1 MAEKLLDENII
12 NESEVVRQR
21 KDKLLRLKAEEN
33 FDPFVTEKW
42 DRQDFIEDIKNKF
55 EYLEAEQEAE
65 DVKLIAAGRLMTI
78 RRQGKAAFAD
88 LADESGRMQ
97 LYFNINTVGAESYE
111 FFKKWVDTGDW
122 IGIIGHPC
130 RTRRGELTILVESYK
145 LLSKA
150 IRPLPEKW
158 HGLTDTEARYRQRYM
173 DLIAKHA

>member
-65 DVKLIAAGRLMTI
+65 DVKLVAAGRLMTI

-88 LADESGRMQ
+88 LADETVRMQ
-97 LYFNINTVGAESYE
+97 LYFNINTVGAASYE

-145 LLSKA
+145 LFLEA
-150 IRPLPEKW
+150 DFFKW
-158 HGLTDTEARYRQRYM
+158 LKNCWTKILLMR
-173 DLIAKHA
+173 AK